1 MGGCCPVHYLFF
13 KKNCCWGNS
22 LVVQRLGHCAFTDE
36 VLGSI
41 LGQGTKIPHDKWGIP
56 LKNHS
61 WMLSSIYDLYVLG
74 TSDTQPPKC
83 DNGMSTGRANVP
95 WSTKSPQLGIIYLDQ
110 QISFSVL
117 RSKLCVC
124 VFQLRGNSC
133 KFSHFIVFPSFK

>member
-83 DNGMSTGRANVP
+83 DNWDVNRQGQCPLEHKITPAGNRLPRTTSLFLYTEIKAV
-95 WSTKSPQLGIIYLDQ
+95 
-110 QISFSVL
+110 
-117 RSKLCVC
+117 CVC
-124 VFQLRGNSC
+124 VC
-133 KFSHFIVFPSFK
+133 VCVCMCVCVCV

>member
-1 MGGCCPVHYLFF
+1 MGGCCPVHFLFF
-13 KKNCCWGNS
+13 KKM
-22 LVVQRLGHCAFTDE
+22 VVGGIPWLSNWLGHYAFTDE

-41 LGQGTKIPHDKWGIP
+41 LGQRTKIPHDKWGTP
-56 LKNHS
+56 QKNHS

-95 WSTKSPQLGIIYLDQ
+95 WSTKSPQLGIVYLEQ
-110 QISFSVL
+110 QVSSSIL

-124 VFQLRGNSC
+124 VCVYVCVCVCLTER
-133 KFSHFIVFPSFK
+133 KLM

>member
-1 MGGCCPVHYLFF
+1 MHYLFF

-83 DNGMSTGRANVP
+83 DNWDVNRQGQCP
-95 WSTKSPQLGIIYLDQ
+95 LEHKIIPAGNHLPRPTNLFLCTE
-110 QISFSVL
+110 IKAV
-117 RSKLCVC
+117 CVC

-133 KFSHFIVFPSFK
+133 KFNHFIVFPSFK